1 MHLLC
6 RDYYPLLQ
14 VTPLYKGNADME
26 YSIPIVPLIDI
37 IFRVPLLSYD
47 GELWSIQNI
56 LQNIISII
64 VERYVIGLQ

>member
-1 MHLLC
+1 
-6 RDYYPLLQ
+6 
-14 VTPLYKGNADME
+14 ME